1 MLPFRMK
8 LRPTYLPTSTHD
20 QSDVCTM
27 VIHDRGCE
35 PSRIGRTESGCIGL
49 EFSPPDKWNVSSP
62 WDLVAAVVFPCSGRL
77 VALIV
82 SFESSLPFRSKDFEE
97 NMVQMTESLNYKR
110 RRRYINLYTH
120 SQRLRKSLR
129 FISYLSRSWEKYT
142 YLVLPRNFS
151 IFIVSLS
158 DFHS

>member
-1 MLPFRMK
+1 MAASLRELEERNRDVSASSFRRLISGMSHP
-8 LRPTYLPTSTHD
+8 LETSL
-20 QSDVCTM
+20 QLLYFRV
-27 VIHDRGCE
+27 
-35 PSRIGRTESGCIGL
+35 P
-49 EFSPPDKWNVSSP
+49 
-62 WDLVAAVVFPCSGRL
+62 A
-77 VALIV
+77 ALIV

-97 NMVQMTESLNYKR
+97 NVVQMTESLNYKR

-120 SQRLRKSLR
+120 SQRLRRSLR

-142 YLVLPRNFS
+142 YLVLPLNFS